1 MTKYSELYILL
12 DVSFKFAEVLKMNV
26 FRLNIFFY
34 ARFKSGLQ
42 FYGEKKSKDTLWPL
56 HKPYRVI

>member
-12 DVSFKFAEVLKMNV
+12 DVSFKFAEVFKMNV

-34 ARFKSGLQ
+34 ACFKSGLQ
-42 FYGEKKSKDTLWPL
+42 FFGEKKEQGYTVASFINLTE
-56 HKPYRVI
+56 